1 MTNQEFSDYIRRNF
15 KISFDIK
22 NWKEDALWAKVI
34 EFGVPIDS
42 KEAFTEFKEFLGLKN
57 ISSSTVM
64 YWEKRGWTAVES
76 YVKYKEISKE
86 RLNRLGKRKSP
97 FDWLF
102 YIDRVNPNTGVEY
115 TEEEA
120 KYRANSI
127 RPICWEYYAERGFDH
142 EEAIVLARERKQAN
156 DRKGAEGSSKS
167 NHHKISNPRSLLYH
181 TLRGV
186 SEDDASRIIS
196 EIQIT
201 FSLDICV
208 EKYGEIE
215 GRRIWE
221 ERQRKWQ
228 ACICGKDSSE
238 KERINKEKR
247 NSLVDF
253 IRRHGEIEGLK
264 RYKKKIDKFRKSP
277 VAEMTKIDEMIRTYY
292 EIFGQN
298 NLSKERIE
306 KICDLK
312 YHGILQPLEYASSL
326 LGLDINN
333 WDDKTPDII
342 ITPRGR
348 FSSTYHITEESGE
361 TISLRSGKEFLFYK
375 LLKNKNISFETNKRY
390 PNSSLYYDFLLTEFG
405 CYVEICGFMN
415 EEEYASRMRYKEK
428 TFGSILLET
437 EQQMID
443 FVNGL
448 K

>member
-15 KISFDIK
+15 KISFDVK
-22 NWKEDALWAKVI
+22 HWKEDALWAKVI

-42 KEAFTEFKEFLGLKN
+42 KEAFIEFREFLGLKN
-57 ISSSTVM
+57 LNSSTKI
-64 YWEKRGWTAVES
+64 YWERRGWSTDES
-76 YVKYKEISKE
+76 YVKCKEVSKE
-86 RLNRLGKRKSP
+86 RLVRHGKRKSP

-142 EEAIVLARERKQAN
+142 EEAIILARERKQTN

-167 NHHKISNPRSLLYH
+167 KRHKIANPKSLLYH

-196 EIQIT
+196 ESQST

-208 EKYGEIE
+208 EKHGETE

-221 ERQRKWQ
+221 ERQMKWQ
-228 ACICGKDSSE
+228 ASLNGKSSSE
-238 KERINKEKR
+238 KERIKREKR
-247 NSLVDF
+247 NTLEDC
-253 IRRHGEIEGLK
+253 IRRYGEIEGVK
-264 RYKKKIDKFRKSP
+264 RYKKKIDKLRKYP
-277 VAEMTKIDEMIRTYY
+277 ATEMTKIDEMIRTYY
-292 EIFGQN
+292 DIFGQN
-298 NLSKERIE
+298 ILSKERIE
-306 KICDLK
+306 KISDLQ

-326 LGLDINN
+326 LGLDINK
-333 WDDKTPDII
+333 WDDSTPDII
-342 ITPRGR
+342 ITPRGM
-348 FSSTYHITEESGE
+348 FSSTYYITEESGE
-361 TISLRSGKEFLFYK
+361 KITLRSGKEFLFYK

-405 CYVEICGFMN
+405 CYVEICGFMH

-428 TFGSILLET
+428 TFGSILLDT